1 MPYIPKHHLPIQLD
15 GVENNDYTMIIGY
28 PGRTNRFLTSYGVKE
43 ALETTYPEI
52 IRIRTKKLEIMK
64 AGMDVDEKTKLQYAS
79 KYSGISNYWKY
90 YIGQSR
96 GLKRMRVYDKKL
108 KIENQFG
115 EWVSSSES
123 ASKSY
128 SNVLPMLS
136 DAYERNKKIAFNR
149 TYLTEAIFQGAEILS
164 FSYTIKNR
172 ISSLPKGKEERAEKL
187 KQLKKLLR
195 IFTKIIMLK
204 LIKTYFHLCLKCTI
218 ITFLNPNTLLFLKR

>member
-1 MPYIPKHHLPIQLD
+1 
-15 GVENNDYTMIIGY
+15 
-28 PGRTNRFLTSYGVKE
+28 
-43 ALETTYPEI
+43 
-52 IRIRTKKLEIMK
+52 
-64 AGMDVDEKTKLQYAS
+64 MDVDEKTKLQYAS

-164 FSYTIKNR
+164 FSYTMKNR
-172 ISSLPKGKEERAEKL
+172 ISSLPKGKEEGRKTKTAEKN
-187 KQLKKLLR
+187 
-195 IFTKIIMLK
+195 
-204 LIKTYFHLCLKCTI
+204 C
-218 ITFLNPNTLLFLKR
+218 